1 MTEQEKN
8 ISRRKFLQRSAASVA
23 AASSLQ
29 ALSACAKDTV
39 AKCAGTTACD
49 SMPMRTLGKTG
60 LKVSTLSFGGGSKF
74 LKCQKWEAMLERA
87 VELGINFF
95 DSASEYQG
103 SGYPGGGSLG
113 SEGRFGRILPK
124 YRDKVIICTKF
135 SSRDVNEAAK
145 EFEQSLKLMKTDYV
159 DVLMTHGLDMTDKPA
174 VFEKGLYSLML
185 KQKEQGTAKFI
196 GFSSMDSSQ
205 RSKEIMLKFDIDVAM
220 LAMNPTRYG
229 DYAKVAMP
237 AARRKNVG
245 VVAMKVLRWLVG
257 VDLGAEKLQEHT
269 SFRKGR
275 TSGTVTAKELVYY
288 DLAQKGVGSCVIG
301 QEKIEELEENVRLVK
316 EFEANRKA
324 KKVAVDYKELE
335 ERLACCAGP
344 HVLGWAR
351 PDYYDGMDC

>member
-8 ISRRKFLQRSAASVA
+8 ISRRKFLQRSAASLA
-23 AASSLQ
+23 AASSLE
-29 ALSACAKDTV
+29 ALSAYAKE
-39 AKCAGTTACD
+39 TAQLSCD
-49 SMPMRTLGKTG
+49 LMPMRTLGKTG

-74 LKCQKWEAMLERA
+74 LKCKRWEAMLERA
-87 VELGINFF
+87 VELGVNFF
-95 DSASEYQG
+95 DTASEYG
-103 SGYPGGGSLG
+103 GAGYETSDALG
-113 SEGRFGRILPK
+113 SEERFGKILPK

-145 EFEQSLKLMKTDYV
+145 ELEQSLKLLKTDYI
-159 DVLMTHGLDMTDKPA
+159 DVLMTHGLDMSDEPA

-245 VVAMKVLRWLVG
+245 VVAMKLLRWLVG
-257 VDLGAEKLQEHT
+257 IDLGAKKLREHT

-301 QEKIEELEENVRLVK
+301 HEKIEELEENVRLVK
-316 EFEANRKA
+316 EFEAARKA
-324 KKVAVDYKELE
+324 KKVAIDYKELE

>member
-29 ALSACAKDTV
+29 ALSVYAKGAV
-39 AKCAGTTACD
+39 SPPSD

-87 VELGINFF
+87 VEMGINFF
-95 DSASEYQG
+95 DTASEYQG

-245 VVAMKVLRWLVG
+245 VVAMKLLRWLVG
-257 VDLGAEKLQEHT
+257 IDLGAQKLREHT

-275 TSGTVTAKELVYY
+275 TSGTVTAKELLYY
-288 DLAQKGVGSCVIG
+288 DLAQKGVGSCVIAH
-301 QEKIEELEENVRLVK
+301 EKISELEENVQLAK
-316 EFEANRKA
+316 QFEAARKA
-324 KKVAVDYKELE
+324 EKVAVDYKELE

>member
-29 ALSACAKDTV
+29 ALSAYAKE
-39 AKCAGTTACD
+39 TAHPLCD

-74 LKCQKWEAMLERA
+74 LKCKNWEALLERS
-87 VELGINFF
+87 VELGVNFF
-95 DSASEYQG
+95 DTASEYG
-103 SGYPGGGSLG
+103 GAGYETSDAAG
-113 SEGRFGRILPK
+113 SEERFGRILPK

-135 SSRDVNEAAK
+135 SSRDVNEAMK
-145 EFEQSLKLMKTDYV
+145 EFEESLKLMKTDYV
-159 DVLMTHGLDMTDKPA
+159 DVLMLHSLDASDNLVA
-174 VFEKGLYSLML
+174 FEKGTYKMML

-196 GFSSMDSSQ
+196 GFSSMDSAPKS
-205 RSKEIMLKFDIDVAM
+205 RLAMRRLDIDIAI
-220 LAMNPTRYG
+220 LGMNPTQYG
-229 DYAKVAMP
+229 DYVKVALP
-237 AARRKNVG
+237 AARERNVG

-257 VDLGAEKLQEHT
+257 IDLGAKKLKEHN

-288 DLAQKGVGSCVIG
+288 DLAQEGVASCVIG
-301 QEKIEELEENVRLVK
+301 HEKISELEENVQLAK
-316 EFEANRKA
+316 QFEADRKA

>member
-29 ALSACAKDTV
+29 ALSAYAKE
-39 AKCAGTTACD
+39 TAQPPCD

-74 LKCQKWEAMLERA
+74 LKCKNWEALLERS
-87 VELGINFF
+87 VELGVNFF
-95 DSASEYQG
+95 DTASEYKGTGYEG
-103 SGYPGGGSLG
+103 SDAFG
-113 SEGRFGRILPK
+113 SEERFGKILPK

-135 SSRDVNEAAK
+135 SSRDVNEAEK
-145 EFEQSLKLMKTDYV
+145 EFEESLKLMKTDYV
-159 DVLMTHGLDMTDKPA
+159 DVLMIHSIDPSDNLVA
-174 VFEKGLYSLML
+174 FEKGTYKML
-185 KQKEQGTAKFI
+185 LKHKEQGTAKFI
-196 GFSSMDSSQ
+196 GFSSMDSAPKS
-205 RSKEIMLKFDIDVAM
+205 RLAMLRLDIDVAI
-220 LAMNPTRYG
+220 LGMNPTQYG
-229 DYAKVAMP
+229 DYVKVALP
-237 AARRKNVG
+237 AARERNVG
-245 VVAMKVLRWLVG
+245 VVAMKVMRWLVG
-257 VDLGAEKLQEHT
+257 INLNDKKFNDYPLFK
-269 SFRKGR
+269 KGR

-288 DLAQKGVGSCVIG
+288 DLAQEGVASCVIG
-301 QEKIEELEENVRLVK
+301 HEKISELEENVRLAK
-316 EFEANRKA
+316 EFEADRKA